1 MPKAYVLINCESG
14 YETLV
19 TKSIKSIKNDDD
31 DDNVLVCNIV
41 YGLYDIIVE
50 INFDNLNQLQNIIQ
64 KSYKALKSP
73 FPFLFQL
80 NLLYCL
86 FSYNDS
92 FTSC

>member
-1 MPKAYVLINCESG
+1 MSKAYVLINCNSG

-31 DDNVLVCNIV
+31 NNVLTCNIV

-64 KSYKALKSP
+64 KKIRKIGKIESTVTLIPYE
-73 FPFLFQL
+73 FLRKI
-80 NLLYCL
+80 
-86 FSYNDS
+86 
-92 FTSC
+92 

>member
-1 MPKAYVLINCESG
+1 MPKAYVLINCTSG

-31 DDNVLVCNIV
+31 DDNVLGCNIV

-64 KSYKALKSP
+64 KKIRKISKIQFTMTLIP
-73 FPFLFQL
+73 FNF
-80 NLLYCL
+80 
-86 FSYNDS
+86 
-92 FTSC
+92 

>member
-1 MPKAYVLINCESG
+1 MPKAYVLINCTSG

-64 KSYKALKSP
+64 KKIRKIGKIQSTVTLIPYE
-73 FPFLFQL
+73 FLRKI
-80 NLLYCL
+80 
-86 FSYNDS
+86 
-92 FTSC
+92 